1 MRNRGGAATRE
12 NYNELQAFLAV
23 AHECSFT
30 RAAAQLGVS
39 PSALS
44 HTIRGL
50 EERLKVRLLT
60 RTTRSVSPTEAGER
74 LALELEPRFRDI
86 DRAVAALGEMRE
98 KPSGTIRITTSEHAA
113 STILWPALEEF
124 LPQYPEVRVEVI
136 SDARLTD
143 IVTER
148 FDAGIRLGE
157 SVAKGMVAV
166 PIGPPMRMLVVGTPR
181 YLAAR
186 PPIKSPRDLVHHD
199 CINIRFLTH
208 GGLYTWEFEKGGRAL
223 NVRVEGRLTFNSMTQ
238 VLTAARAGFGLA
250 FAQEDRVE
258 ADIAARRLQAVLTD
272 WTPPFPGYHL
282 YYPSRRQHSPA
293 FALLIQTLR
302 ERVPALKLQGRP
314 SAGHGT
320 KIRAAR

>member
-1 MRNRGGAATRE
+1 MRGRERTPGRE

-23 AHECSFT
+23 AHERSFT

-74 LALELEPRFRDI
+74 LALELEPRFQDI
-86 DRAVAALGEMRE
+86 DRAIAALGEMRE
-98 KPSGTIRITTSEHAA
+98 KPFGTIRITTSEHAA
-113 STILWPALEEF
+113 STVLWPVLKEF
-124 LPQYPEVRVEVI
+124 LPKYPDVRVEVI

-143 IVTER
+143 IVAER

-166 PIGPPMRMLVVGTPR
+166 PIGPPMRMQVVGTPG
-181 YLAAR
+181 YLASR
-186 PPIKSPRDLVHHD
+186 PPIKSPRDLIHHD

-208 GGLYTWEFEKGGRAL
+208 GGLYTWEFEKGGRSL
-223 NVRVEGRLTFNSMTQ
+223 NVRVEGRLIFNNMAQ
-238 VLTAARAGFGLA
+238 AITAARAGFGLVYPQA
-250 FAQEDRVE
+250 DRVE
-258 ADIAARRLQAVLTD
+258 ADIAAGRLQAVLTD

-293 FALLIQTLR
+293 FALLVRALR
-302 ERVPALKLQGRP
+302 ERVQG
-314 SAGHGT
+314 
-320 KIRAAR
+320 

>member
-1 MRNRGGAATRE
+1 MDSCIRLINMPNRSRTSARE
-12 NYNELQAFLAV
+12 NYSELQAFLAV
-23 AHECSFT
+23 SRERSFT

-74 LALELEPRFRDI
+74 LARELEPGFQDI
-86 DRAVAALGEMRE
+86 DRAITNLSEARD
-98 KPSGTIRITTSEHAA
+98 KPAGMIGITTSEHAA
-113 STILWPALEEF
+113 STILWPVLEKF
-124 LPQYPEVRVEVI
+124 LPRYPDVRVEVI

-143 IVTER
+143 IVAER

-166 PIGPPMRMLVVGTPR
+166 PIGPPMRMLVVGAPR
-181 YLAAR
+181 YLASR

-208 GGLYTWEFEKGGRAL
+208 GGLYTWEFEKGGRDL
-223 NVRVEGRLTFNSMTQ
+223 NVRVEGRLIFNSMRQ
-238 VLTAARAGFGLA
+238 AIAAARAGFGLV
-250 FAQEDRVE
+250 FAQEDLVDP
-258 ADIAARRLQAVLTD
+258 DIAAGRLKAVLTD

-293 FALLIQTLR
+293 FALLI
-302 ERVPALKLQGRP
+302 EALLEG
-314 SAGHGT
+314 
-320 KIRAAR
+320 AAA